1 MNKSKIGWI
10 FPLLVSGM
18 LICLCGADI
27 LNLKDIKNGKKKVME
42 KANNNLKINKIH
54 LTLRKSQEQATALY
68 FETAKLHNNLSELQK
83 GISSFTYIEDHIALQ
98 LKGAKAFVHI
108 SGEQKILL
116 LNVLL
121 VLQKVTERSKYT
133 DFLVENTLKE
143 NLQIEKNT
151 KNSKHAMI
159 EICGKM
165 EEVAKNTNKLCQLM
179 DVSLREMKMI
189 KDGLPKG
196 LPF

>member
-1 MNKSKIGWI
+1 MNKSKIGWL
-10 FPLLVSGM
+10 FPFLVSGM

-27 LNLKDIKNGKKKVME
+27 LNLKDIKNGKKIVKE

-54 LTLRKSQEQATALY
+54 FTLRKSQEQATALY
-68 FETAKLHNNLSELQK
+68 FETAKLQGNLSELQK
-83 GISSFTYIEDHIALQ
+83 GISSFTYIEDNVALQ
-98 LKGAKAFVHI
+98 LKGASVFVQI

-121 VLQKVTERSKYT
+121 ALQKVTERSKYT

-151 KNSKHAMI
+151 KNSKHTMI
-159 EICGKM
+159 EIQGRM
-165 EEVAKNTNKLCQLM
+165 EEVAKNTNKLCHIM
-179 DVSLREMKMI
+179 DMSLQEMKIM